1 MKLKR
6 SRLERTCYPCGAT
19 INKGDLYG
27 SRSIKIGGKSTQQ
40 EHEEA
45 GSKGQFLI
53 EFISVKRDICSNC
66 CPN

>member
-6 SRLERTCYPCGAT
+6 SRLERTCHPCGA
-19 INKGDLYG
+19 IIHKGDLYG
-27 SRSIKIGGKSTQQ
+27 SRSTKIGGRSTQE

-45 GSKGQFLI
+45 GREGKFLI

-66 CPN
+66 CSN

>member
-6 SRLERTCYPCGAT
+6 SRLKRTCHLCGAT

-27 SRSIKIGGKSTQQ
+27 SRSIRIGEKATQQ

-45 GSKGQFLI
+45 GRQGKFLI
-53 EFISVKRDICSNC
+53 EFISVKRDICSDC

>member
-6 SRLERTCYPCGAT
+6 SRLERTCHPCGA
-19 INKGDLYG
+19 IIHKGDLYG
-27 SRSIKIGGKSTQQ
+27 SRSIKIGGASTQA

-45 GSKGQFLI
+45 GREGKFLI